1 MSLNASEQMI
11 FDYVQRHPDERHYWV
26 EKVQKTSA
34 RSADDYE
41 AARVLESD
49 LWRYFEERSAVAS
62 PFKEVA
68 RREGLRRTSMRNL
81 AEHLVRLWVQP
92 RPRKKTSSPVE
103 E

>member
-41 AARVLESD
+41 AVRALEVD
-49 LWRYFEERSAVAS
+49 LWRYFEERSAVVS

-68 RREGLRRTSMRNL
+68 AREGLRRTSMRNL
-81 AEHLVRLWVQP
+81 AEHLVRLWAQP
-92 RPRKKTSSPVE
+92 RPKKKKSELLE

>member
-11 FDYVQRHPDERHYWV
+11 FDYMQGHPDERHYWL

-34 RSADDYE
+34 RSRDDFE
-41 AARVLESD
+41 AAKELELD

-68 RREGLRRTSMRNL
+68 RREGVRRTSMRNL
-81 AEHLVRLWVQP
+81 AELLVRLWVQP
-92 RPRKKTSSPVE
+92 RPKKIQTPIE

>member
-11 FDYVQRHPDERHYWV
+11 FDYMQGHPDERHYWLQ
-26 EKVQKTSA
+26 KVQKTSA
-34 RSADDYE
+34 QCVDHYE
-41 AARVLESD
+41 AARQLEMD

-68 RREGLRRTSMRNL
+68 RREGIRRTSMRNL
-81 AEHLVRLWVQP
+81 AEYLVRLWVQP
-92 RPRKKTSSPVE
+92 RPKKNKSVAE